1 MNIQEFRQQYPQY
14 DHVDDTTLSKKLHEK
29 SYSHVPYETFAKK
42 FEVTTPAPMEEE
54 TKPTFWE
61 KHPTGAQALKL
72 GIEIPAMAIGGIG
85 GAIAGAPTVVGAPAT
100 AAIGAG
106 LGYGAAKAAERAIG
120 LERPI
125 KTVKEAITTPIK
137 EVAEG
142 ALMEVGGVATGKILG
157 KVGTKVKDV
166 FSPQAVKLQKQL
178 SKTIEEKFFKAIQ
191 PSPSSVG
198 KTFAQKEVY
207 SKKIVDATKNVIENK
222 SNLTLFSP
230 DKGSA
235 VGVLPESVEQFSQA
249 IEQTMKNTFTKYDT
263 IAKAAGQKGAMVNVS
278 PIVKELNEIATDSVI
293 NIKSPS
299 TALYAKSMA
308 RRFADKQQLSPSEAQ
323 DLIAIFNSDLNAFY
337 KNPSLSSAGKAR
349 TDALAV
355 NNLRKLLDETIE
367 QLEGTGY
374 QQLKRDYGALKAL
387 QGDVQKR
394 TNALANKNAQGLIHD
409 LADTWAGHQAIRS
422 ILTGDPVTLASSAT
436 VKGLSMWQK
445 YIRNPNRMIKGMF
458 KNAEILL
465 EKSKTFP
472 REGVKKVLEPSSAIY
487 HPTPQKALMPPKP
500 EIWRS
505 GEGFA
510 MREATPPL
518 YYPPHA
524 GVIVEPWRK

>member
-1 MNIQEFRQQYPQY
+1 M
-14 DHVDDTTLSKKLHEK
+14 
-29 SYSHVPYETFAKK
+29 
-42 FEVTTPAPMEEE
+42 
-54 TKPTFWE
+54 
-61 KHPTGAQALKL
+61 
-72 GIEIPAMAIGGIG
+72 
-85 GAIAGAPTVVGAPAT
+85 
-100 AAIGAG
+100 
-106 LGYGAAKAAERAIG
+106 
-120 LERPI
+120 
-125 KTVKEAITTPIK
+125 
-137 EVAEG
+137 
-142 ALMEVGGVATGKILG
+142 
-157 KVGTKVKDV
+157 
-166 FSPQAVKLQKQL
+166 
-178 SKTIEEKFFKAIQ
+178 
-191 PSPSSVG
+191 
-198 KTFAQKEVY
+198 
-207 SKKIVDATKNVIENK
+207 
-222 SNLTLFSP
+222 
-230 DKGSA
+230 
-235 VGVLPESVEQFSQA
+235 LPESVEQFSQA

-472 REGVKKVLEPSSAIY
+472 REGVKKVEGE
-487 HPTPQKALMPPKP
+487 AL
-500 EIWRS
+500 
-505 GEGFA
+505 
-510 MREATPPL
+510 
-518 YYPPHA
+518 
-524 GVIVEPWRK
+524 PWRK